1 MEDYYLKKIEN
12 LPGFEEK
19 VFIPNDKTI
28 FYRFI
33 SNDNISDIIKLEE
46 ILSKGFFPEKSKN
59 FLSEKSFRRRTF
71 EKNDD
76 VIIEEYVSILFSSK
90 ENDIERIES
99 CISYLHS
106 KRMPFN
112 NDFGFVS
119 FDSFELIEKIS
130 YDLKEDPDY
139 GCIYITIED
148 STVNK
153 INDFIGKKFDFAVHF
168 GLNYMEGDQC
178 SEDVLETKIIE
189 LLRKEFYLIKKKGT
203 NKYPGYFFLP
213 KEDERPIASISKIK
227 PD

>member
-1 MEDYYLKKIEN
+1 MEDYYLKKVEN
-12 LPGFEEK
+12 LPEFEEK
-19 VFIPNDKTI
+19 IFIPNDKTI

-33 SNDNISDIIKLEE
+33 SNDNISNNIKLEKL
-46 ILSKGFFPEKSKN
+46 LSEGFFPEKSNN

-71 EKNDD
+71 EKNSI
-76 VIIEEYVSILFSSK
+76 VTIEEYVSILFSSK
-90 ENDIERIES
+90 ETDIERIER
-99 CISYLHS
+99 CISYLS
-106 KRMPFN
+106 NKRVPFN
-112 NDFGFVS
+112 KDFGFVS

-148 STVNK
+148 SIVNK
-153 INDFIGKKFDFAVHF
+153 ISDFIGKKFDFAVHF
-168 GLNYMEGDQC
+168 GINYMEGDQC

-203 NKYPGYFFLP
+203 NKYPEYFYLP
-213 KEDERPIASISKIK
+213 AESTHPIACISKIK